1 MRPRSG
7 AAWAAASLWLSV
19 GYVVAQTANPVVT
32 TLSVFAGS
40 AAGLWQSKDWG
51 GSWQLVRLS
60 KDASLEGLGAAHCVL
75 PQGPRVYACGAG
87 GVVVSE
93 DFGVSWRR
101 AAIEGPVQA
110 LLASRYAAADP
121 TVFAAT
127 PRGLSISQDAG
138 LTFPEVSLPGTAVS
152 RLEWPGPA
160 LVLATSRGVLVSSDA
175 GRTFRGP
182 GPGLPEGQVAALAIS
197 TFFGTDPV
205 LFAGVGQGGVY
216 RSSDGA
222 RTWALSG
229 LTERSVNDL
238 AWLGPLLYAATDR
251 GLYRSD
257 DAGKHWSL
265 LGKELAEREVTRL
278 LFPLMPA
285 SGSEVFAG
293 TDEGI
298 YRSSD
303 GGLNWIRTSFPKE
316 RVLALATFPAALP
329 AAKPKRTP

>member
-1 MRPRSG
+1 MRTRSL
-7 AAWAAASLWLSV
+7 ALAAAGVLMAGGPSL
-19 GYVVAQTANPVVT
+19 AQSANPVVT

-51 GSWQLVRLS
+51 GSWQLVKVS
-60 KDASLEGLGAAHCVL
+60 KDASLEGLGAAYCIL
-75 PQGPRVYACGAG
+75 PQGPRVYACGEAG
-87 GVVVSE
+87 VFTSE
-93 DFGVSWRR
+93 DFGASWRR
-101 AAIEGPVQA
+101 AAIEGPVQV

-121 TVFAAT
+121 TVFAGT

-152 RLEWPGPA
+152 RLEWPGPE

-182 GPGLPEGQVAALAIS
+182 GPGLPEGQVAALALS
-197 TFFGTDPV
+197 SFFGTDPV
-205 LFAGVGQGGVY
+205 LFAAVGQGGVY

-222 RTWALSG
+222 RSWAPSG
-229 LTERSVNDL
+229 LQGRAVNDL

-257 DAGKHWSL
+257 DAGKTWSP

-285 SGSEVFAG
+285 SGAEVFAG
-293 TDEGI
+293 TDQGI

-316 RVLALATFPAALP
+316 RVLALATYPAALP
-329 AAKPKRTP
+329 AGKPKRTP